1 MDKKR
6 KIYPIASYFWI
17 KYIIYCQQSLC
28 LLSFVVSL
36 SSFAFSGI
44 YHSITISTEE

>member
-17 KYIIYCQQSLC
+17 KYIIYCPQSLC
-28 LLSFVVSL
+28 LLSLVFRL
-36 SSFAFSGI
+36 LPLAGF
-44 YHSITISTEE
+44 ITQ